1 MSSVASHSIPKAD
14 GHWLLG
20 SAKEF
25 AHAPHCFVA
34 ELGRQKGSLAKFR
47 VLHKSFLATAS
58 PEVAYQVLVSHRER
72 YERGEHYRRLATV
85 TGNGLL
91 VSEGAKWRNRHR
103 LIQPLLRG
111 EHLRRLVPTVCD
123 SVREVLKDW
132 ETKRVN
138 GAPIEVVGET
148 QRLTISAIG
157 RMLLSTNIGRETASR
172 LGTALR
178 EAMLLLRQHNT
189 SLFALPLGCPV
200 HRNRRLHGHSQV
212 LDRFI
217 ESHVEGRR
225 KRGQPETKD
234 FLSVLMEAEDPDSGE
249 KLPQRAVIDET
260 KTLFL
265 GGFETTSSVMAWTLY
280 LLASHPEHAGTWHE
294 EIDGVLQG
302 RTPQWEHLPR
312 MRYTV
317 QVLNE
322 AMRLYPPAHTLAR
335 QCMQGDE
342 IAGYKIPKLATILIS
357 VYGIHRSDVW
367 GSDPEKFRPERF
379 AQDSSWPRRAYL
391 PFATGKHICVGN
403 EFAMTEMIATLSIIG
418 QRYRLVRANREP
430 VEAKAQ
436 ITLVPARE
444 IPIYLEVRK

>member
-25 AHAPHCFVA
+25 AHAPHRFVA
-34 ELGRQKGSLAKFR
+34 ELGRQKGSLAQFR
-47 VLHKSFLATAS
+47 VLHKRFLATAN

-72 YERGEHYRRLATV
+72 YERGEHYKRLATV

-91 VSEGAKWRNRHR
+91 VSEGPKWRKRHQ
-103 LIQPLLRG
+103 LVQPLLRG
-111 EHLRRLVPTVCD
+111 ERLRRLVPTVCD
-123 SVREVLKDW
+123 SVGEVLKDW
-132 ETKRVN
+132 EAKRIN

-157 RMLLSTNIGRETASR
+157 RMLLSTNIGQETASR

-178 EAMLLLRQHNT
+178 QAMLLLRQHNT

-200 HRNRRLHGHSQV
+200 HRNRRLHGHSQF

-225 KRGQPETKD
+225 RSGQPETKD
-234 FLSVLMEAEDPDSGE
+234 FLSVLMAAEDPESGE
-249 KLPQRAVIDET
+249 KLPQSAVIDET

-265 GGFETTSSVMAWTLY
+265 GGFETTSSVMAWALY
-280 LLASHPEHAGTWHE
+280 LLASHPEHARQWHE
-294 EIDGVLQG
+294 EIDRVLQG
-302 RTPQWEHLPR
+302 RTPQWEDLSR

-322 AMRLYPPAHTLAR
+322 AMRLYPPGHTLAR
-335 QCMQGDE
+335 QCMQGEE
-342 IAGYKIPKLATILIS
+342 INGYEIPKSATILIS
-357 VYGIHRSDVW
+357 VYGIHRSEVW
-367 GSDPEKFRPERF
+367 GSDPEEFCPERF
-379 AQDSSWPRRAYL
+379 AQGSYWPRRAYL

-403 EFAMTEMIATLSIIG
+403 EFAMAEMITTLSIIG
-418 QRYRLVRANREP
+418 QRYRLALANREP
-430 VEAKAQ
+430 VEARAQ
-436 ITLVPARE
+436 ITLVPAKE
-444 IPIYLEVRK
+444 IPLYLEVRK